1 MGLISRVSSRT
12 YRRVA
17 KMTKIITRSHNCHC
31 SVESSKVE
39 AKFTNMRLTG
49 GIRVK
54 VDQKMKITV
63 PLKADCECHEVAPPP
78 KLVEQTQVKVS
89 PVPSQKVVV
98 PPKPRLSASHDDTKI
113 TVFINAKHL
122 PKMDSFLEGGSC
134 DPYYNF

>member
-17 KMTKIITRSHNCHC
+17 KMTKIITRTHNCHC
-31 SVESSKVE
+31 TVESSKVE

-63 PLKADCECHEVAPPP
+63 PLKADCECHEVAAPAAP
-78 KLVEQTQVKVS
+78 KLVEQTQVKAS

-98 PPKPRLSASHDDTKI
+98 PPKPRLSVSKDDTK
-113 TVFINAKHL
+113 
-122 PKMDSFLEGGSC
+122 
-134 DPYYNF
+134 